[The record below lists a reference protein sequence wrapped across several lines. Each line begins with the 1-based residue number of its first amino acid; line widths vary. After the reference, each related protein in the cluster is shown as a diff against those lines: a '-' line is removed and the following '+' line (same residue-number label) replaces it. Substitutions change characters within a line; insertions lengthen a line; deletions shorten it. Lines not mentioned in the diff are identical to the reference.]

1 MPAARPSKS
10 VIANMI
16 AEFRAAYGDIPARM
30 MATKDGDFVIEPV
43 AKAPEPAKKERA
55 RQWGTV

>member
-1 MPAARPSKS
+1 MPAARPSRS
-10 VIANMI
+10 VIANVI
-16 AEFRAAYGDIPARM
+16 AEFRAAYGDMPASVTV
-30 MATKDGDFVIEPV
+30 TKDGDIRIEPV

>member
-10 VIANMI
+10 VIANAI
-16 AEFRAAYGDIPARM
+16 EAFRLAYGDVQTSLTI
-30 MATKDGDFVIEPV
+30 TKDGDIRIEPV